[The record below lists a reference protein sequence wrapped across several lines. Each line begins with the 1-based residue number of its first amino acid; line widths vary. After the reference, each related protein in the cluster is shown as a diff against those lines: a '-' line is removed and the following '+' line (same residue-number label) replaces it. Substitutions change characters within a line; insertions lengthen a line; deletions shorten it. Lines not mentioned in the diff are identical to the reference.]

1 MKKLLLLLAV
11 ALTGMASYAQLLTW
25 SPLFPTD
32 ATTNF
37 VITVDATKGN
47 QGLLNYTPTS
57 DVYIHT
63 GVITSSSTSAT
74 NWRYVRDFGVANPFS
89 TPITQLQANY
99 LGNNKWQYTISG
111 DIRSFYGVP
120 AGEQIL
126 KIALLFRSGNGSRV
140 QRNSD
145 GSDMYIPIY
154 TSALAARVDLP
165 AREPRYVPVA
175 EQQSWS
181 VGTTFAITGVANRP
195 SVLKLYHNNVVVATS
210 AAGATSLSGTST
222 VTALGNQQIVVE
234 ANDGSTVKYDTVNV
248 MVELNT
254 SPVAALP
261 AGLKDGINYESD
273 NTAATLVLH
282 APGKNV
288 VSVIGDF
295 NNWTSS
301 TAYTM
306 NITPDGSRFWL
317 RITGLTAGTEY
328 GFQYKVDNNLVIA
341 DPYTQKVLDPNDA
354 FITAAT
360 YPGLKPYPSGKTSGI
375 VSVLQTA
382 EPGYTWGI
390 NNYNR
395 PDKRGLV
402 IYEMLVRDFVAAHD
416 WKTVRD
422 TLSYLKRLGVNAIE
436 VMPFNEFEGNISWG
450 YNTDFYFAPDK
461 YYGPKKDLKQF
472 IDSCHANGIA
482 VIMDMVLNHT
492 FGPSPLARL
501 YYDAANNRPAAN
513 NPWYNAVQPH
523 AFGFGDDFN
532 HESAATKN
540 FFNRVL
546 QYWITEYKIDG
557 YRLDFTKG
565 LTQKTST
572 NDANFSAYDASRIA
586 IINGYN
592 NAIKA
597 ADANAYTILEHFA
610 DNTEEKELSDAGM
623 LLWANVWTQYQEA
636 SMGYLANSNFQ
647 NGIHTAKGWTKPH
660 LVNFMESHDEERI
673 TYKNIKYGNSSG
685 SYNIKDTAT
694 ALKRMELNTA
704 FFLTIPG
711 PKMIWQFGELGYDY
725 SRCYGATNGEG
736 GDCNTK
742 LDPKPIRWDYQN
754 DPRRKAVF
762 DTYRK
767 LNGLRS
773 HAWYKEAF
781 MSGGIEYS
789 LPSAFKWIKVNSGD
803 TSQMVVVGNFDV
815 TATSGVVTFPSAG
828 TWYDYLSNTTFTST
842 GTAQNINLAPGE
854 YHVYVNRNVNNT
866 TLTPIINVPTSGNI
880 LEAKVFPNPAKAQVS
895 VEMYVPESG
904 VTRIELLNAMGQSL
918 GTVNEGF
925 RVKGKQT
932 VSINRTTKSAAAGH
946 YYLKI
951 SVKGQSK
958 IVQLSLQ

>member
-1 MKKLLLLLAV
+1 MKKLLVLLAV
-11 ALTGMASYAQLLTW
+11 SFTGMSCYAQLLTW

-47 QGLLNYTPTS
+47 QGLLAYTPTS

-63 GVITSSSTSAT
+63 GVITTSSTSPT
-74 NWRYVRDFGVANPFS
+74 NWRYVRDFGSPNVFS
-89 TPITQLQANY
+89 TAIPQLQATY
-99 LGNNKWQYTISG
+99 LGNNKWQYTIPG
-111 DIRSFYGVP
+111 DIRSFYGVAP
-120 AGEQIL
+120 GEQIL
-126 KIALLFRSGNGSRV
+126 KIALLFRSGNGARV

-154 TSALAARVDLP
+154 TSALATRVDLP
-165 AREPRYVPVA
+165 AREPRFIPVA

-181 VGTTFAITGVANRP
+181 VGTAFGITGVANQP
-195 SVLKLYHNNVVVATS
+195 STLKLYHNNVVVATS
-210 AAGATSLSGTST
+210 GAGATSVSTTST
-222 VTALGNQQIVVE
+222 VSALGNQQIVVE
-234 ANDGSTVKYDTVNV
+234 ANDGSSIKYDTLNV

-254 SPVAALP
+254 SPVAPLP
-261 AGLKDGINYESD
+261 AGLKDGINYEPD
-273 NTAATLVLH
+273 NGAVTLVLH

-301 TAYTM
+301 PAYTM
-306 NITPDGSRFWL
+306 NKTPDGSRFWL
-317 RITGLTAGTEY
+317 RITGLTAGMEY

-341 DPYTQKVLDPNDA
+341 DPYTQKVLDPNDV
-354 FITAAT
+354 FISAAT
-360 YPGLKPYPSGKTSGI
+360 YPGLKAYPSGKTTGI

-382 EPGYTWGI
+382 EPGYSWGT

-492 FGPSPLARL
+492 YGPSPLARL
-501 YYDAANNRPAAN
+501 YWDAANNRPAAN

-546 QYWITEYKIDG
+546 QHWIAEYKIDG

-565 LTQKTST
+565 LTQKPST

-586 IINGYN
+586 IINGYH
-592 NAIKA
+592 NAIKS
-597 ADANAYTILEHFA
+597 ADATAYTILEHFA

-636 SMGYLANSNFQ
+636 SMGYLGNSNFQ

-754 DPRRKAVF
+754 DTRRKAVF

-773 HAWYKEAF
+773 HPWYKEAF
-781 MSGGIEYS
+781 MSGGIEFS
-789 LPSAFKWIKVNSGD
+789 LPSAFKWIKVTSGD
-803 TSQMVVVGNFDV
+803 SSQMLVVGNFDV
-815 TATSGVVTFPSAG
+815 NATSGVVTFPSSG
-828 TWYDYLSNTTFTST
+828 TWYDYLGNTMFTAT
-842 GTAQNINLAPGE
+842 GSAQSINLAPGE
-854 YHVYVNRNVNNT
+854 YHVYVNRNVNNV
-866 TLTPIINVPTSGNI
+866 TLTPVITVPTSGTV
-880 LEAKVFPNPAKAQVS
+880 LEAKVFPNPAKSQVS
-895 VEMYVPESG
+895 VEMYIPESG
-904 VTRIELLNAMGQSL
+904 ATRIELLNAMGQSL
-918 GTVNEGF
+918 GILSEGF
-925 RVKGKQT
+925 RAKGNHT
-932 VSINRTTKSAAAGH
+932 VSINRGAAKVASGH

-951 SVKGQSK
+951 SVKNNTK